1 MVCLG
6 NICRSPMAEG
16 ILRQK
21 IQLHRLPWEVDSAG
35 TGGWHVGES
44 PDERAVKIMKRMG
57 VDISGLTAR
66 QFQVSDFSRFDH
78 IYVMDSS
85 NYLEVIRQASGDQD
99 KNKVD
104 IIMNELYE
112 GRNMAVPDPY
122 YGGMTDFMN
131 VYDMLNKACD
141 RMIEKYKHGNIR

>member
-21 IQLHRLPWEVDSAG
+21 ILLHRLPWEVDSAG
-35 TGGWHVGES
+35 TGGWHVGET
-44 PDERAVKIMKRMG
+44 PDERAIKTMRKMG
-57 VDISGLTAR
+57 VDISGFIAR

-85 NYLEVIRQASGDQD
+85 NYLEVIRQASGDQEI
-99 KNKVD
+99 NKVD
-104 IIMNELYE
+104 LIMNELYE

-141 RMIEKYKHGNIR
+141 RIVEKYKHGNIR

>member
-16 ILRQK
+16 ILRHK

-44 PDERAVKIMKRMG
+44 PDERAVKAMRRMG
-57 VDISGLTAR
+57 IDISNHIAR
-66 QFQVSDFSRFDH
+66 QFEVSDFSRFDK

-85 NYLEVIRQASGDQD
+85 NYLDVIRQASSEQE
-99 KNKVD
+99 KNKVE

-112 GRNMAVPDPY
+112 GKNIAVPDPY
-122 YGGMTDFMN
+122 YGGMEDFMN
-131 VYDMLNKACD
+131 VYYMLNEVSD
-141 RMIEKYKHGNIR
+141 RIIEKYANADYR